1 MKRKGLKKRDLKKD
15 NLKTNDETLKRN
27 SFRLIGDE
35 QRIIDEIQTRI
46 MRCRS
51 LSELEDTET
60 VMKRYNRSVSK
71 QLKYVIETKRK
82 ELARIETKSQGGRRC
97 RKNGKH
103 KKKPKKTK
111 KHPTTT
117 SSSNS
122 STSTRTTNTDLSKGV
137 VEKKT
142 VDSKILDAVAEGRIP
157 KFNTKG
163 TCRDQAS
170 TGTRFNA

>member
-35 QRIIDEIQTRI
+35 QRIIDEIQTKI

-60 VMKRYNRSVSK
+60 MMTRYNRSVSK

-82 ELARIETKSQGGRRC
+82 ELARIETKSQDGRRC

-103 KKKPKKTK
+103 KKEKTIK
-111 KHPTTT
+111 RK
-117 SSSNS
+117 
-122 STSTRTTNTDLSKGV
+122 LK
-137 VEKKT
+137 
-142 VDSKILDAVAEGRIP
+142 
-157 KFNTKG
+157 
-163 TCRDQAS
+163 
-170 TGTRFNA
+170 